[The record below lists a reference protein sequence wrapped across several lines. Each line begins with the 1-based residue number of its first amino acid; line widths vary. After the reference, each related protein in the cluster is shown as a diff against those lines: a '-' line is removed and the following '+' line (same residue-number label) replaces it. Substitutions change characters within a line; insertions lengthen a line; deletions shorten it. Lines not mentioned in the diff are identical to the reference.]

1 MPNVQINQLPS
12 ATTPLDGS
20 EFIPADQGATTVKIT
35 TSDIAVLA
43 NENAVL
49 NALGTPQITSDIFSN
64 RPLSDSAGSIYIS
77 TDTDE
82 IYQYNGS
89 NWDLLGG
96 VVQSITSSTLSVD
109 NTDPKNPA
117 IDLGYDIYTALLSN
131 ASGTLTIVE
140 LQNTLGVS
148 LNWTIPFVGTLRAT
162 AASGTPFTSNKTW
175 LTSGGL
181 STGSSNPYIVAS
193 AVRATNPTT
202 QAEWRFFL
210 HDGTIS
216 STPDFTNFS
225 IEIRVYP

>member
-1 MPNVQINQLPS
+1 MPNVKISDLS
-12 ATTPLDGS
+12 AASTPLSGTEELPIVQS
-20 EFIPADQGATTVKIT
+20 GTTVKAT
-35 TSDIAVLA
+35 AQDVADLA
-43 NENAVL
+43 SSFSVENAG
-49 NALGTPQITSDIFSN
+49 NTPKITSDVFSS
-64 RPLSDSAGSIYIS
+64 RPVSDTLGAIYIS

-96 VVQSITSSTLSVD
+96 IVQTITSSTLTVD
-109 NTDPKNPA
+109 STDPKNPTV
-117 IDLGYDIYTALLSN
+117 DLGYDVYTALLSN
-131 ASGTLTIVE
+131 ASGVLTIVE
-140 LQNTLGVS
+140 LQNTLGVVF
-148 LNWTIPFVGTLRAT
+148 NWTIPFVGTLRAT
-162 AASGTPFTSNKTW
+162 AASGTPFTLNKTW
-175 LTSGGL
+175 LTSGGQ

-193 AVRATNPTT
+193 AVRASNPTT

>member
-1 MPNVQINQLPS
+1 MPNVKISDLSSASTPLTGAEEFPLVQS
-12 ATTPLDGS
+12 GTTYKATTQDV
-20 EFIPADQGATTVKIT
+20 ADLAL
-35 TSDIAVLA
+35 SSAV
-43 NENAVL
+43 ENAG
-49 NALGTPQITSDIFSN
+49 GTPKITSDIFSN
-64 RPLSDSAGSIYIS
+64 RPLADAAGSIYIS

-96 VVQSITSSTLSVD
+96 VVQTVTSSTLSVD

-117 IDLGYDIYTALLSN
+117 IDLGYAVYTALLSN

-162 AASGTPFTSNKTW
+162 AASGTPFTLDKTW
-175 LTSGGL
+175 LTSGGQ

-216 STPDFTNFS
+216 STPNFTNFS